1 MVSLLIASTEP
12 AGKTAICAGTGRKL
26 IEKGKKVSY
35 LRPVTLT
42 ATGALD
48 YQDAAT
54 IKEALELSETLE
66 ALSPLHLSAQQF
78 TQAQGLDQ
86 KIKTAFAAVSA
97 GKDVVVAE
105 GLSAVD
111 EVSGKFNA
119 MLADL
124 LDAKVITI
132 VRYTPSISGASAA
145 AAGKVFGNRWLGAIV
160 TAAPQARP
168 GKAAPDVK
176 AMLAKDGV
184 RVLGIVPEDRTLFGI
199 SCAEVAKLLEAKV
212 VTGAKLLDKTIEDIL
227 LGAMTVDSG
236 LEYFNRKDHKAAIIR
251 GDRPDMALAALQTN
265 MSCLILTGGAEP
277 PSVVVRTADDKKV
290 PVLLVKQET
299 PAVVELI
306 EKALPQAKFRGAQKV
321 GRLDDLVAKS
331 VDFDGIF
338 KGLGI

>member
-1 MVSLLIASTEP
+1 MVSLLVASTEP

-26 IEKGKKVSY
+26 IEKGKKVGY

-42 ATGALD
+42 ATGAPD

-78 TQAQGLDQ
+78 TQTQGLDQ
-86 KIKTAFAAVSA
+86 KIKTAFAAVPA
-97 GKDVVVAE
+97 GKDIVVAE

-132 VRYTPSISGASAA
+132 VRYTPSMSGASA

-160 TAAPQARP
+160 TAAP
-168 GKAAPDVK
+168 DVK

-184 RVLGIVPEDRTLFGI
+184 KVLGIVPEDRTLFGI

-212 VTGAKLLDKTIEDIL
+212 VTGAKLLDKTIENVL

-321 GRLDDLVAKS
+321 DRLDDLVAKS

-338 KGLGI
+338 KAIGI